1 MLTIGL
7 FNGTIGTEVEDMEKA
22 VYLFNFLGWEE
33 IIIGAIFVLVAML
46 LPERKPGGKIHLA
59 EILALVGA
67 GIFLLVGGLRFGFAS
82 IIGAD
87 LHLSL
92 GEMLETTPQELRRT
106 LGWQEVIA
114 GAMFFFTY
122 LFCLWERE
130 AGEPRNP
137 KAWLAEKI
145 AGIAVVGFM
154 LLGASRF
161 WF

>member
-1 MLTIGL
+1 
-7 FNGTIGTEVEDMEKA
+7 MEEA

-33 IIIGAIFVLVAML
+33 IIIGVIFVLVLTL
-46 LPERKPGGKIHLA
+46 LPERKPGEKIHLA

-67 GIFLLVGGLRFGFAS
+67 GIFLLVGELRFGFAY
-82 IIGAD
+82 IISAD

-92 GEMLETTPQELRRT
+92 GEILEATPQELRRT

-122 LFCLWERE
+122 LFCLGERV
-130 AGEPRNP
+130 AGEPKNRQ
-137 KAWLAEKI
+137 AWVAEKI
-145 AGIAVVGFM
+145 AGIAAVSFM